1 MWGCSERFPF
11 AICSFFLSQVLFPFF
26 PLFFGVCKFLC
37 NFFGSTAIRFL
48 ILKTCWLRV
57 LQPVPPFLPADSPLN
72 RQPFRRTTCPLI
84 ESRTS
89 LSGKPIKQVELF
101 IGKERR
107 IERNKKRGPHRKAHK
122 SCAWYT
128 TKWGNGATRL
138 IMLTFCRTADSLL
151 FC

>member
-11 AICSFFLSQVLFPFF
+11 AICSFFSLKFFFLFSPFFLVSVNFCAISLAPPPFAFWSWKHADSGFSNPFPFSACR
-26 PLFFGVCKFLC
+26 L
-37 NFFGSTAIRFL
+37 
-48 ILKTCWLRV
+48 
-57 LQPVPPFLPADSPLN
+57 PLN